1 MEQTTID
8 LNETVYSLCTKHPEL
23 IDLLRELGFADI
35 TKPGMLQSAGRFMT
49 PAKGAALKHI
59 AISEILSTTA
69 AGAINLPTGFFS
81 LMELNRMLDTLPPDI
96 TFVVMD
102 DAVRDE
108 AGEYLGVLEVTQDI
122 APIQAITG
130 EKRLVSQA

>member
-49 PAKGAALKHI
+49 PVKGAALKHI
-59 AISEILSTTA
+59 ALDDMVKTLA
-69 AGAINLPTGFFS
+69 ACGYRAT
-81 LMELNRMLDTLPPDI
+81 
-96 TFVVMD
+96 
-102 DAVRDE
+102 
-108 AGEYLGVLEVTQDI
+108 Y
-122 APIQAITG
+122 
-130 EKRLVSQA
+130 